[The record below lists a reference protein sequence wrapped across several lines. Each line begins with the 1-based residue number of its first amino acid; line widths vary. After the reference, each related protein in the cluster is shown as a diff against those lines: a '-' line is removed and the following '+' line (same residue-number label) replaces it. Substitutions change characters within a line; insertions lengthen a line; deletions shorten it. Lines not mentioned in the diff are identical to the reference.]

1 LRWWRVRGQAPL
13 VLLPALATPVLL
25 WKLPSDFLPILLG
38 DYLVLHFALYGVLT
52 LFAMG
57 WAGQRPWRQG
67 RPASGRAVALT
78 LTLLFSSAYA
88 LLAVGV
94 PIDRY
99 VFNLQ
104 PQAERWPIVLALCA
118 GTLPYFLADE
128 WLTRAPTAAPA
139 AYFCSKLAFLASLV
153 LAIALNPERLFFLA
167 IIVPAILLLFVA
179 YGLFSRWV
187 FRRTGQPMVA
197 AVANALAF
205 GAFIAITFPRV
216 TG

>member
-1 LRWWRVRGQAPL
+1 
-13 VLLPALATPVLL
+13 VLLPALATPLLL

-38 DYLVLHFALYGVLT
+38 DYLVLHFGLYGLLT
-52 LFAMG
+52 LAAMG
-57 WAGQRPWRQG
+57 WFGHRPGRRAWPAGG
-67 RPASGRAVALT
+67 HALALT
-78 LTLLFSSAYA
+78 LALLGASAYA

-94 PIDRY
+94 PVDRY

-104 PQAERWPIVLALCA
+104 PQPERWPIVLALCA

-128 WLTRAPTAAPA
+128 WMTRDSAAAPA
-139 AYFCSKLAFLASLV
+139 AYLCSKLAFLLSLV
-153 LAIALNPERLFFLA
+153 LAIALNPWRLFFLA
-167 IIVPAILLLFVA
+167 IIVPAILLLFVV

-187 FRRTGQPMVA
+187 GRRTGQPVVA

-216 TG
+216 V